1 MQTQPS
7 EQVAVVAK
15 VNPANNNNS
24 AANSDAV
31 DMSKFREAMFI
42 LVLGAVDSTNDFKLQ
57 ESVNGSSGWQD
68 LSGKSI
74 TQLGGTDD
82 GKVAIIN
89 LKAEELSAG
98 YRYARAVNTVGN
110 GTTNLT
116 CVVGLGLKPCY
127 GPASDDDLAAVA
139 QIVT

>member
-1 MQTQPS
+1 MQSQPS
-7 EQVAVVAK
+7 ERAAVAAK

-24 AANSDAV
+24 TQNSDAV
-31 DMSKFREAMFI
+31 DMNKFHEAMFI

-57 ESVNGSSGWQD
+57 ESPNGSSGWQD
-68 LSGKSI
+68 ISGKSI
-74 TQLGGTDD
+74 TQLAATDD
-82 GKVAIIN
+82 NKVAIIN

-110 GTTNLT
+110 GTTNIT
-116 CVVGLGLKPCY
+116 CAVGMGMKPRY